1 MSKNTQSKF
10 EMSLRKKLKKGGI
23 SPAHVLLLNEEGRVL
38 NLSVNKVCL
47 IIKKHVEKDMPRQL
61 IKIKLKDGKKYIRV
75 GLLKCDFPGN
85 LAEAKDRLIAENYKL
100 LESRFLNLFKKQ
112 KGKELL
118 GLVTYAI
125 ALGSSPNEDYFIRL
139 GRRWVGQKNP
149 IFKAQLMSKKS
160 AIKGCHVL
168 IAL

>member
-1 MSKNTQSKF
+1 MAKNTLSRF
-10 EMSLRKKLKKGGI
+10 EIKLKEKLKEGGI
-23 SPAHVLLLNEEGRVL
+23 LPVYSSLLNEEGSVL
-38 NLSVNKVCL
+38 DRSVNKVYL
-47 IIKKHVEKDMPRQL
+47 VLKKHVEKDMPRQL

-85 LAEAKDRLIAENYKL
+85 LEEAKDRLMAENYKL
-100 LESRFLNLFKKQ
+100 LESRFLTLFQRQ
-112 KGKELL
+112 KGRELFE
-118 GLVTYAI
+118 LVTYAV

-139 GRRWVGQKNP
+139 GRRWVGHKKPTFN
-149 IFKAQLMSKKS
+149 AQLMSKKS